1 VAQMDYIKQSIQ
13 WAEHEWLGFTL
24 FSDDLDGQ
32 QRNQIPL
39 FDLIFK
45 NKQFYTL
52 KKDPLYS

>member
-1 VAQMDYIKQSIQ
+1 MDYIKQSIQ

-45 NKQFYTL
+45 NKYFYIL